1 MLKSPISIQLLF
13 CLACLCCAEG
23 FAQKRKRSDTP
34 SLASVKSREA
44 EFYFTEAEKFYIL
57 EDYSKALDYYQK
69 VLEINPENATVHY
82 KIADVLSRG
91 KGTDDMLRASLSIEQ
106 AIKLDR
112 KNKYFYM
119 LGTTIYM
126 SLSRYERAAQL
137 FEGMLHEVPN
147 TQEYLYELAV
157 IYQYAGKNEEA
168 IKAYNRAENFF
179 GINETSSLQK
189 QRLYFEMG
197 KTKDALAEG
206 ETILRAF
213 PDEERLAVGV
223 AENQSQFNQ
232 KNQAISTLERFIEEN
247 KIAPNASMFLA
258 GLYRDTNQE
267 EKARRLI
274 RTVFDDPEVELNSK
288 LIVLSTYSEELNQL
302 KAKNESD
309 PAKEKF
315 AMEILEML
323 KTNYP
328 AEPNVSVLSGDL
340 YLSVGK
346 YPEAKREYLKAVQSG
361 DVNFDVWQNLI
372 YIEMQLGQIDEVIS
386 HTEKALEYYPNQAML
401 YYFRGTAFLQKR
413 QYREAINAL
422 EQSKNLAASN
432 PGMVGEINGLLGDAY
447 NAVKDYARSDRAYE
461 DALAF
466 NPNNHVV
473 INNYSYFLAL
483 RKSNLE
489 RAEKLSAQLIKDFP
503 DNLSYLDTYA
513 WVLYARQKYKEA
525 RKVMERVIASGMAN
539 ATHLEH
545 YGDILFQLGEVNN
558 AVKQWEKAAQLA
570 PLPTDALKRK
580 IADRKLY
587 E

>member
-1 MLKSPISIQLLF
+1 MCGSLTSV
-13 CLACLCCAEG
+13 
-23 FAQKRKRSDTP
+23 AQKRKRTDTP

-91 KGTDDMLRASLSIEQ
+91 NRTDDMLRASLSIEQ
-106 AIKLDR
+106 ALKVDR
-112 KNKYFYM
+112 KNKYFYL
-119 LGTTIYM
+119 LGANIYM
-126 SLSRYERAAQL
+126 GLSRYERAAQL

-157 IYQYAGKNEEA
+157 VYQYAGKPDEA
-168 IKAYNRAENFF
+168 IKTYNRAENFF

-189 QRLYFEMG
+189 QRLYLETG
-197 KTKDALAEG
+197 KNKEATAEG
-206 ETILRAF
+206 EKLLQAF

-223 AENQSQFNQ
+223 AENFSQYNQ
-232 KNQAISTLERFIEEN
+232 KPQAISILEKFITDNTL
-247 KIAPNASMFLA
+247 APNASMFLA

-267 EKARRLI
+267 EKARKLL
-274 RTVFDDPEVELNSK
+274 RTVFDDPEVDLSNK
-288 LIVLSTYSEELNQL
+288 LVVLSTYNEELNQL
-302 KAKNESD
+302 RSKNTTD
-309 PAKEKF
+309 PAKESF
-315 AMEILEML
+315 ALAILEQL

-328 AEPNVSVLSGDL
+328 GEPNVSILGGDL
-340 YLSVGK
+340 YLSIGK
-346 YPEAKREYLKAVQSG
+346 NSEARREYLEAVNSG
-361 DVNFDVWQNLI
+361 EVNFEVWQNLL
-372 YIEMQLGQIDEVIS
+372 YIEMQLGDWDAVVT

-401 YYFRGTAFLQKR
+401 YYFRGSALLQKR
-413 QYREAINAL
+413 NYQQAINAL
-422 EQSKNLAASN
+422 EQGKKMAASN
-432 PGMVGEINGLLGDAY
+432 PAMTAEINGMLGDAY
-447 NAVKDYARSDRAYE
+447 NAVKDYIKSDKAYE

-466 NPNNHVV
+466 NPNNDVV

-483 RKSNLE
+483 RKANLE
-489 RAEKLSAQLIKDFP
+489 RAEKLAAQLIKDHP
-503 DNLSYLDTYA
+503 ETPSYLDTYA

-525 RKVMERVIASGMAN
+525 RKVMERFIFSGKAN

-545 YGDILFQLGEVNN
+545 YGDILYKLGEVNN
-558 AVKQWEKAAQLA
+558 AVQQWEKARQLLHTA
-570 PLPTDALKRK
+570 SELLNKK